1 MPNCLIDNF
10 EKNVFNDEVMKER
23 LSNEVYLKLKK
34 TIENREKLDLSI
46 ADEVASAMKA
56 WAMEKGA
63 THFTHWFQP
72 MTGLTAEKHDAFMS
86 LDKNNKMI
94 LEFSGKELIQGETDG
109 SSFPSG
115 GLRQTFEARGY
126 TAWDCTSPVFLKSY
140 SEGVTLC
147 IPTIFCSYTGEAL
160 DKKTPLLRSISAIN
174 KETIRALKEVF
185 NEDCKRI
192 TVSVGP
198 EQEYFLVDR
207 DKFLKREDLVFTGR
221 TLFGAKSPKTQEVEA
236 HYFGTIRENVLE
248 FMKEVN
254 IELWKLGVYAKTQHN
269 EAAPAQFEI
278 APIYAPV
285 NVATDHNQL
294 IMETLKRVARHHNM
308 ECLLHEKPFY
318 GVNGSGKHN
327 NWSLITDS
335 GKNLFAPGKAP
346 HENME
351 FLFFLTAVIKA
362 VDENALL
369 LRHAASGPGNDFR
382 LGGHEAPPAILS
394 IYLGDQIG
402 DIVNQII
409 NTGNAVTSKKGDV
422 LNTGVDTIP
431 TFRKDATDRNRT
443 SPFAFTGNKFEFRM
457 VGSSIS
463 IACTNIMLNGTVA
476 DAIHQMTDEV
486 VNNKKNVREVIKET
500 LTKHQRIIFNGNNY
514 TEEWKKEAK
523 KRGLPCATSFAESIK
538 ALVDPHTIEVMER
551 NNIYQKS
558 ELESRAEIYY
568 DNYSKTVNIEANT
581 MIEMASKQYI
591 PAVIKYMN
599 NLAKTINNM
608 KNASSAAL
616 TLDLEKVLNDTS
628 ILLKEAMDALDA
640 LKEKV
645 AIAETK
651 PNGVKKAMYYRKEV
665 FTIMGN
671 LRYPIDKLELI
682 VDSNIW
688 PVPSYGELMF

>member
-185 NEDCKRI
+185 NEECKSI

-207 DKFLKREDLVFTGR
+207 AKFLKREDLMFTGR

-486 VNNKKNVREVIKET
+486 VNNKKDVREVIKET
-500 LTKHQRIIFNGNNY
+500 LTKHQRILFNGNNY

-538 ALVDPHTIEVMER
+538 ALIDPHTIEVMER

-628 ILLKEAMDALDA
+628 VLLKEAMDALDA